1 VRVLACLLVLAAS
14 VFPATAA
21 GGSLVRPPVE
31 DIGMPAWCD
40 WGYDWD
46 ERCYT
51 DNTARLPVGGVD
63 DKVWRGALR
72 FSLDGLPAGARVT
85 SADLDLYFDGSCV
98 GPRRRV
104 GPCLAA
110 YYSLDA
116 HAIRSGSWTKEREV
130 DFDPVATASATVCT
144 GFAGWI
150 AWDLTDLVSAWATG
164 AVPNRGLLLR
174 LAEEEEDF
182 GVSGPYFL
190 SSSFVTAP
198 LRPRLVVA
206 YAVPTP
212 GQSR

>member
-1 VRVLACLLVLAAS
+1 MRVLACLLVLAAS

-21 GGSLVRPPVE
+21 
-31 DIGMPAWCD
+31 
-40 WGYDWD
+40 
-46 ERCYT
+46 
-51 DNTARLPVGGVD
+51 
-63 DKVWRGALR
+63 
-72 FSLDGLPAGARVT
+72 
-85 SADLDLYFDGSCV
+85 
-98 GPRRRV
+98 
-104 GPCLAA
+104 
-110 YYSLDA
+110 
-116 HAIRSGSWTKEREV
+116 
-130 DFDPVATASATVCT
+130 

-164 AVPNRGLLLR
+164 AVPHRGLLLK

-182 GVSGPYFL
+182 GVSGPYFP